1 MASEDSE
8 ELTVTSE
15 VHHFSKEEVIDGS
28 SGAVLSRF
36 DFVYPSYMTTCEGS
50 KIMKAVADADGDLQV
65 TRRNNLHK
73 KEGVVLIEHQS
84 ATTLDLVGEQ
94 VWRGALF
101 LADFILHHPE
111 IFKNANILELASGVG
126 LTSIVAG
133 MLAKKVVITDVD
145 RGDILTLIDRNVER
159 NREIMK
165 AEILVKE
172 IDFYDH
178 ATIDENFESL
188 KDISVIMAADT
199 IYHNQ
204 LTDQFFRTILR
215 LMCEPPNKT
224 MYVALEKRFVFTIE
238 EMDTVA
244 PCYDYFLDR
253 IEWLRCQNLSTINW
267 TIEEVPIDFKQ
278 YFIYEKTRHLVLWKI
293 AAELK

>member
-1 MASEDSE
+1 MTSCED
-8 ELTVTSE
+8 
-15 VHHFSKEEVIDGS
+15 
-28 SGAVLSRF
+28 
-36 DFVYPSYMTTCEGS
+36 S
-50 KIMKAVADADGDLQV
+50 KIMKAVTDADGDLQV
-65 TRRNNLHK
+65 TRKNTLHK

-159 NREIMK
+159 NKDLMK

-178 ATIDENFESL
+178 ATIDETYESL

-215 LMCEPPNKT
+215 LMSEPPNKT
-224 MYVALEKRFVFTIE
+224 MYVALEKRFVFTVE
-238 EMDTVA
+238 DLDTVA

-253 IEWLRCQNLSTINW
+253 LDWLRCQNLATINW

-293 AAELK
+293 AAKLK